1 MHMQKGKLFIVGIF
15 LNFIQIVVMSDT
27 ITCPEH
33 FVCQCIQ
40 NYDDYIMECPPVQ
53 KLITLKL
60 SIPRF
65 IEIECNTN
73 DEFAYKQLPN
83 MNIGEILS
91 IYITRCPL
99 PSNNSIISTLN
110 KLNITKF
117 RSVFFKNQVSKTNV
131 ALQRKHFSN
140 LYGVEKLYLIDNGFT
155 KLPVDLFDDVT
166 NITSIDL
173 QQNEIIL
180 PKGIFSKLENLKH
193 LELGHNNLEK
203 IEDGL
208 FENQKNLD
216 ILNLW
221 GNNLKNIS
229 SHWFKGLG
237 SLTKLDLSR
246 NKIESLN
253 SDVFEFLQNLTTL
266 SINLNPIKHLSS
278 NLFSNNKNLEKLQIK
293 YNTAN
298 LTLLPDHLFANL
310 SNLNEIFIHAGVLKV
325 GENIFEGCISLEN
338 VTINSNYFN
347 ELPYST
353 FMGSKNMQRLDLKN
367 NQLETIDGLFIT
379 SEKISFLNLSH
390 NKIKNISM

>member
-1 MHMQKGKLFIVGIF
+1 MHLLQGKLFVFGIL
-15 LNFIQIVVMSDT
+15 LNFVQFVVMSNT
-27 ITCPEH
+27 ISCPEH

-40 NYDDYIMECPPVQ
+40 NYDDYIMECPPAQ

-73 DEFAYKQLPN
+73 EEYAYTQLPT

-99 PSNNSIISTLN
+99 PSNSSIISTLN

-131 ALQRKHFSN
+131 TLQRKHFNN
-140 LYGVEKLYLIDNGFT
+140 LDGVEKLYLIDNGFS
-155 KLPVDLFDDVT
+155 KLPVDLFDDIT

-173 QQNEIIL
+173 QQNDVIL
-180 PKGIFSKLENLKH
+180 PKGIFSKLENLRH
-193 LELGHNNLEK
+193 LELGHNNLES
-203 IEDGL
+203 IEVGL
-208 FENQKNLD
+208 FEKQNKLD

-229 SHWFKGLG
+229 ANWFTGLK

-253 SDVFEFLQNLTTL
+253 SDTFEFLQNLTTL
-266 SINLNPIKHLSS
+266 SINLNPIKNLSS
-278 NLFSNNKNLEKLQIK
+278 FLFSNNKNLEKLQIK

-298 LTLLPDHLFANL
+298 ITLMPDHLFANL
-310 SNLNEIFIHAGVLKV
+310 VNLNEIFIHAGVLEV
-325 GENIFEGCISLEN
+325 GENIFEGCINLEN
-338 VTINSNYFN
+338 VTITNNYFKN
-347 ELPYST
+347 LPHTT
-353 FMGSKNMQRLDLKN
+353 FMGTKHLQRLDLKN
-367 NQLETIDGLFIT
+367 NQLETIDGLFKT
-379 SEKISFLNLSH
+379 SEEITFLSLSH
-390 NKIKNISM
+390 NNIKKISM